1 MKITKAVIPAA
12 GFGTRVL
19 PATKSFP
26 KEMFPIVDKPTIQY
40 IVEEAVNAGITDIL
54 IITNRGKGLIEDHF
68 DRSPELEH
76 ILEKS
81 GKTDFY
87 NIVHE
92 IGDLANI
99 HFIRQKEMKGLGHAI
114 LKAKSFVGNE
124 PFAVLFGD
132 GVIISHEKP
141 AIAQLIE
148 HYGEFGEGV
157 VGVKKVDASQIH
169 KYGSLKVENIHDN
182 VFKCTD
188 MREKPKTPEEV
199 LSLYSIIDRC
209 VLPPDIFEIL
219 ERTQPG
225 VGGEIQL
232 TDAMREIAVTKG
244 MTAVEF
250 EGKRYDMGNKF
261 GILQAQIEVGLE
273 HPETKDLLKDYIKEL
288 AKTL

>member
-68 DRSPELEH
+68 DRSPELEN

>member
-68 DRSPELEH
+68 DRSPELEQ
-76 ILEKS
+76 ILDKS
-81 GKTDFY
+81 GKDEFLR
-87 NIVHE
+87 IVRDISE
-92 IGDLANI
+92 LANI

-132 GVIISHEKP
+132 GVIISKTKP
-141 AIAQLIE
+141 AIQQLIE
-148 HYGEFGEGV
+148 HYGEFGKGV
-157 VGVKKVDASQIH
+157 VGVKKVAESEIH
-169 KYGSLKVENIHDN
+169 KYGSLKVENLHDN
-182 VFKCTD
+182 VFGCTD
-188 MREKPKTPEEV
+188 MKEKPQTKEEI

-209 VLPPDIFEIL
+209 VLPPEIFGIL
-219 ERTQPG
+219 EHTKPG

-232 TDAMREIAVTKG
+232 TDAMREIALKDG

-261 GILQAQIEVGLE
+261 GILQAQIEVGLD
-273 HPETKDLLKDYIKEL
+273 HPETSELLKNYIKEL
-288 AKTL
+288 ANKL

>member
-1 MKITKAVIPAA
+1 MKIKKAVIPAA

-19 PATKSFP
+19 PATKNIP

-54 IITNRGKGLIEDHF
+54 IITNRGKGLMEDHF

-81 GKTDFY
+81 GKTDFLEVVKG
-87 NIVHE
+87 ISE
-92 IGDLANI
+92 LANI
-99 HFIRQKEMKGLGHAI
+99 SFIRQKEMKGLGHAV

-132 GVIISHEKP
+132 GVIISKKP
-141 AIAQLIE
+141 AIRQLIDC
-148 HYGEFGEGV
+148 YGEYGEGV
-157 VGVKKVDASQIH
+157 VGVKKVPAEDIH
-169 KYGSLKVENIHDN
+169 KYGSLKVEKLHDN

-188 MREKPKTPEEV
+188 MKEKPKTLEEAF
-199 LSLYSIIDRC
+199 SLYSILDRC
-209 VLPPDIFEIL
+209 VLPPEIFEIL
-219 ERTQPG
+219 ENTKPG
-225 VGGEIQL
+225 FGGEIQL
-232 TDAMREIAVTKG
+232 TDAMREIAITKG

-250 EGKRYDMGNKF
+250 EGTRYDMGNKF

-273 HPETKDLLKDYIKEL
+273 HPETKDQLREYIKNL

>member
-1 MKITKAVIPAA
+1 MKVTKAVIPAA

-68 DRSPELEH
+68 DRSPELESV
-76 ILEKS
+76 LEKS

-124 PFAVLFGD
+124 PLAVLFGD

-209 VLPPDIFEIL
+209 VLPPEIFEIL
-219 ERTQPG
+219 ERTKPG

-232 TDAMREIAVTKG
+232 TDAMREIAITKG

-288 AKTL
+288 AEKL

>member
-19 PATKSFP
+19 PATKNFP

-40 IVEEAVNAGITDIL
+40 IVEEAAAAGITDIL

-68 DRSPELEH
+68 DRSPELEQ

-81 GKTDFY
+81 GKHDFLKCVRD
-87 NIVHE
+87 ISE
-92 IGDLANI
+92 LANI
-99 HFIRQKEMKGLGHAI
+99 SFIRQKEMKGLGHAV
-114 LKAKSFVGNE
+114 LKAKQFVGNE

-132 GVIISHEKP
+132 GVIISKKP
-141 AIAQLIE
+141 AIKQLIDC
-148 HYGEFGEGV
+148 YGEFGEGV
-157 VGVKKVDASQIH
+157 VGVKKVDEKDIH
-169 KYGSLKVENIHDN
+169 KYGSLKVENLHDN

-188 MREKPKTPEEV
+188 MKEKPKTKEEV

-209 VLPPDIFEIL
+209 VLPPQIFRIL
-219 ERTQPG
+219 ERTEPG
-225 VGGEIQL
+225 AGGEIQL
-232 TDAMREIAVTKG
+232 TDAMREIAITKG

-250 EGKRYDMGNKF
+250 EGTRYDMGNKF

-273 HPETKDLLKDYIKEL
+273 HPETKDELKAYIKEL

>member
-68 DRSPELEH
+68 DRSPELES

-81 GKTDFY
+81 GKTDFF

-209 VLPPDIFEIL
+209 VLPPEIFEIL
-219 ERTQPG
+219 ERTEPG

-232 TDAMREIAVTKG
+232 TDAMREIALTKG

-288 AKTL
+288 AKKL

>member
-76 ILEKS
+76 ILEKG
-81 GKTDFY
+81 GKTEY
-87 NIVHE
+87 LKLVHD

-132 GVIISHEKP
+132 GVIISHTKP

-157 VGVKKVDASQIH
+157 VGVKKVPEKDIH
-169 KYGSLKVENIHDN
+169 KYGSLKVEHMHDN
-182 VFKCTD
+182 VMKCTD

-209 VLPPDIFEIL
+209 VLPPEIFDIL
-219 ERTQPG
+219 ERTEPG

-261 GILQAQIEVGLE
+261 GIMQAQIEVGLE
-273 HPETKDLLKDYIKEL
+273 HPETKDALKEYIKDL
-288 AKTL
+288 AAKL

>member
-40 IVEEAVNAGITDIL
+40 IVEEAVSAGITDIL

-68 DRSPELEH
+68 DRSPELEQ

-81 GKTDFY
+81 GKEEFLR
-87 NIVHE
+87 IVRD
-92 IGDLANI
+92 ISDLANI

-132 GVIISHEKP
+132 GVIISKTKP
-141 AIAQLIE
+141 AIQQLIE
-148 HYGEFGEGV
+148 HYGEFGNGV
-157 VGVKKVDASQIH
+157 VGVKKVDEKQIH
-169 KYGSLKVENIHDN
+169 KYGSLKVENLHDN
-182 VFKCTD
+182 VFACTD
-188 MREKPKTPEEV
+188 MKEKPQTKEEI

-209 VLPPDIFEIL
+209 VLPPEIFGIL
-219 ERTQPG
+219 ERTKPG
-225 VGGEIQL
+225 IGGEIQL
-232 TDAMREIAVTKG
+232 TDAMREIALKDG

-261 GILQAQIEVGLE
+261 GILQAQIEVGLD
-273 HPETKDLLKDYIKEL
+273 HPETSELLKKYIKEL
-288 AKTL
+288 ADKL

>member
-68 DRSPELEH
+68 DRSPELEN

-209 VLPPDIFEIL
+209 VLPPEIFEIL
-219 ERTQPG
+219 ERTEPG
-225 VGGEIQL
+225 VGLSLRASATIWATNSAFFRLRSRSVWNTPKQRICL
-232 TDAMREIAVTKG
+232 RIT
-244 MTAVEF
+244 
-250 EGKRYDMGNKF
+250 
-261 GILQAQIEVGLE
+261 
-273 HPETKDLLKDYIKEL
+273 
-288 AKTL
+288 

>member
-68 DRSPELEH
+68 DRSPELEN

-288 AKTL
+288 AKTI

>member
-68 DRSPELEH
+68 DRSPELES

-114 LKAKSFVGNE
+114 FKAKSFVGNE

-209 VLPPDIFEIL
+209 VLPPEIFDIL
-219 ERTQPG
+219 ERTEPG

-232 TDAMREIAVTKG
+232 TDAMREIAITKG

-288 AKTL
+288 AEKL

>member
-76 ILEKS
+76 ILENS

>member
-76 ILEKS
+76 ILEKG
-81 GKTDFY
+81 GKTEY
-87 NIVHE
+87 LKLVHD

-132 GVIISHEKP
+132 GVIISHTKP

-157 VGVKKVDASQIH
+157 VGVKKVPEKDIH
-169 KYGSLKVENIHDN
+169 KYGSLKVEHMHDN
-182 VFKCTD
+182 VMKCTD

-209 VLPPDIFEIL
+209 VLPPEIFDIL
-219 ERTQPG
+219 ERTEPG

-232 TDAMREIAVTKG
+232 TDAMREIAVKKG

-273 HPETKDLLKDYIKEL
+273 HPETKDALKEYIKDL
-288 AKTL
+288 AKKL

>member
-19 PATKSFP
+19 PATKNIP

-40 IVEEAVNAGITDIL
+40 IVEEAVAAGITDIL
-54 IITNRGKGLIEDHF
+54 IITNRGKGLMEDHF

-81 GKTDFY
+81 GKDDFLKLVQD
-87 NIVHE
+87 IS
-92 IGDLANI
+92 DLANI
-99 HFIRQKEMKGLGHAI
+99 SFIRQKEMKGLGHAV
-114 LKAKSFVGNE
+114 LMAKSFVGNE

-132 GVIISHEKP
+132 GVIVSKTPCIK
-141 AIAQLIE
+141 QLIDC
-148 HYGEFGEGV
+148 YGEYGEGV
-157 VGVKKVDASQIH
+157 LGVKKVDEKDIH
-169 KYGSLKVENIHDN
+169 KYGSLKVENLHDN

-188 MREKPKTPEEV
+188 MKEKPKTKEEV
-199 LSLYSIIDRC
+199 LSLYSILDRC
-209 VLPPDIFEIL
+209 VLPPEIFEIL
-219 ERTQPG
+219 ERTKPG

-261 GILQAQIEVGLE
+261 GILQAQIEVGLL
-273 HPETKDLLKDYIKEL
+273 HPETKDQLREYIKTLAAEL
-288 AKTL
+288 